1 MLDTRDFKFSES
13 QGNFDFKGFL
23 SKLISYWKWFLLSII
38 ITFTIAYQVN
48 IRKEKIYGMETLI
61 VVKDENNQL
70 FSSNTSLVFNWG
82 GTSDKVQTVIT
93 TLKSRSHNEIVV
105 KNLQFYIN
113 YLKEGKYNY
122 QDAYGETPFKISIDE
137 NKGQLANQ
145 LIKIQFVNENQFEL
159 STTFEESIVT
169 LYHYEDNSKSVVKV
183 PIGDF
188 KRIFKINEKV
198 ELPFLSFK
206 LTQDMSNINNLKK
219 EYFIKFSDFNGTV
232 ASYKNLDVEADVKGG
247 SIIKIAKSGTNKAR
261 LVDFLNATV
270 DILKK
275 RQLES
280 KNQFATNTISFI
292 DSTLVDVE
300 KQMNAAEGDLKD
312 FRRNKNVYVLEGGGE
327 ALTGKLSDYD
337 VQKDI
342 VNRKISYYNLLK
354 NYLEKNNDYSKLP
367 APTVAGIEDPNIIV
381 NVSKLI
387 ELSAE
392 RSALAYSVKNEKMFE
407 EFDVQMESIKK
418 VLLNNIASS
427 KNALQIDLNILS
439 KNINNAESTISQL
452 PEQQQDLIK
461 FTRKFNLKDNIYTT
475 FLEKRSEADIIRASN
490 LSDVEFIDPAKD
502 VGDGLIGP
510 KTGVNYILAL
520 LFGLGIP
527 FVIVFVTTLFD
538 NSVNTTEDIEKLTKI
553 PIIGVIGKN
562 KENGSLAVFDKPKS
576 TLAESFRG
584 IRSSL
589 QFIYKKQKSEGSKI
603 VMLTSSIG
611 GEGKTFCT
619 MNLATVFALSNKK
632 TIIVGLDLRKPKI
645 FDDFNI
651 NNNIG
656 SVNYLIGQK
665 NLNEIIQKTHIP
677 DLDVITSGPIPPNP
691 AELII
696 SDAMGE
702 MIEEL
707 KNIYDYIILDTPPVG
722 LVSDALEL
730 AQFCDATLY
739 LVRQGITKKGMLSV
753 VNEKHKRGELHNI
766 SIVLNDFE
774 NKSKYGY
781 GYNYGYGYGFYSHD
795 EESSTSKRD
804 ILRWFKKNKK

>member
-1 MLDTRDFKFSES
+1 MLDTKDFKFSES
-13 QGNFDFKGFL
+13 QSSFDFKGFL
-23 SKLISYWKWFLLSII
+23 SKLISYWKWFVLTLIL
-38 ITFTIAYQVN
+38 TFTIAYQVN
-48 IRKEKIYGMETLI
+48 IRKEKIYGMESLI

-113 YLKEGKYNY
+113 YLKQGNYNL
-122 QDAYGETPFKISIDE
+122 QDAYGETPFTVRIDE

-145 LIKIQFVNENQFEL
+145 LIKIQFINNNEFEL
-159 STTFEESIVT
+159 STTFEEPTVT
-169 LYHYEDNSKSVVKV
+169 LYHYEDNNKSVVKV
-183 PIGDF
+183 PAGEF
-188 KRIFKINEKV
+188 KKRYKLNEKV
-198 ELPFLSFK
+198 ELPFLSIK
-206 LTQDMSNINNLKK
+206 INQNLDNINNLKK
-219 EYFIKFSDFNGTV
+219 EYFIKFSDFNGVV
-232 ASYKNLDVEADVKGG
+232 ANYKNVDVEADVKGG

-270 DILKK
+270 NILKK

-280 KNQFATNTISFI
+280 KNQFATNTINFI

-300 KQMNAAEGDLKD
+300 KQMNDAEGELKD
-312 FRRNKNVYVLEGGGE
+312 FRRNKNVYVIEGGGE
-327 ALTGKLSDYD
+327 VLTGKLSDYD
-337 VQKDI
+337 VEKDI

-367 APTVAGIEDPNIIV
+367 APTVAGIEDPNIIG

-392 RSALAYSVKNEKMFE
+392 RSALAYTVKNEKMFE
-407 EFDVQMESIKK
+407 DFDVQMESVKK

-427 KNALQIDLNILS
+427 KSALQIDLAIIS
-439 KNINNAESTISQL
+439 KNINNAEGTISQL

-461 FTRKFNLKDNIYTT
+461 YTRQFNLKDNVYTN
-475 FLEKRSEADIIRASN
+475 FLEKRSEAGIIRASN
-490 LSDVEFIDPAKD
+490 LSDIEFIDPAKD

-520 LFGLGIP
+520 LVGLGIP
-527 FVIVFVTTLFD
+527 FLIVFIITLFD
-538 NSVNTTEDIEKLTKI
+538 NSVHTTEDIEKLTKI

-562 KENGSLAVFDKPKS
+562 KERGNLAVFDRPKS

-589 QFIYKKQKSEGSKI
+589 QFIYKKQKNEGSKI
-603 VMLTSSIG
+603 VMLTSSIS

-619 MNLATVFALSNKK
+619 INLATVFALSNKK

-656 SVNYLIGQK
+656 TVNYLIGQK
-665 NLNEIIQKTHIP
+665 TISEIIQETHIP

-707 KNIYDYIILDTPPVG
+707 KELYDYIILDTPPVG

-739 LVRQGITKKGMLSV
+739 LVRQGVTKKAMLSV

-781 GYNYGYGYGFYSHD
+781 GYNYGYGYGFYGQD
-795 EESSTSKRD
+795 EVVASTKEKLLGR
-804 ILRWFKKNKK
+804 FKKNKK

>member
-1 MLDTRDFKFSES
+1 MLDIKDFNVLETQNS
-13 QGNFDFKGFL
+13 FDFKGFL
-23 SKLISYWKWFLLSII
+23 AKLISYWKWFVLSLI

-105 KNLQFYIN
+105 RNLQFYIN
-113 YLKEGKYNY
+113 YFKQGEYNLV
-122 QDAYGETPFKISIDE
+122 DAYGETPFRVVINE

-145 LIKIQFVNENQFEL
+145 LLKIRFLNQNQFEL
-159 STTFEESIVT
+159 STTFENPIAD
-169 LYHYEDNSKSVVKV
+169 LYHYADNTTSAVKV
-183 PIGDF
+183 PTGDY
-188 KRIFKINEKV
+188 KRVFRVNEKV

-206 LTQDMSNINNLKK
+206 LTQDLLNLNNLKK
-219 EYFIKFSDFNGTV
+219 EYFIKFSDFNATV
-232 ASYKNLDVEADVKGG
+232 ADYKGVDVEADVKGG
-247 SIIKIAKSGTNKAR
+247 SIIKIAKAGTNKAR
-261 LVDFLNATV
+261 LVDFLNSTV
-270 DILKK
+270 KTLKK
-275 RQLES
+275 RQLDS
-280 KNQFATNTISFI
+280 KNQFATNTIQFI

-300 KQMNAAEGDLKD
+300 RQMDEAEGELKN
-312 FRRNKNVYVLEGGGE
+312 FRRDKNVYMLEGGGE
-327 ALTGKLSDYD
+327 ALTTKLSEYD
-337 VQKDI
+337 VQKDV
-342 VNRKISYYNLLK
+342 VNRKLAYYNLLK

-367 APTVAGIEDPNIIV
+367 APTVAGIEDINVIA

-387 ELSAE
+387 ELSKL
-392 RSALAYSVKNEKMFE
+392 RSEKAYMVKNNKMFQD
-407 EFDVQMESIKK
+407 FDVEMDAVKK

-427 KNALQIDLNILS
+427 KSALQIDLSLLS
-439 KNINNAESTISQL
+439 KKINTAEGTISQL

-475 FLEKRSEADIIRASN
+475 FLEKRAEADIIRASN
-490 LSDVEFIDPAKD
+490 LSDIEFIDPAKD

-520 LFGLGIP
+520 LLGLGIP
-527 FVIVFVTTLFD
+527 FIVVFIKTLLD
-538 NSVNTTEDIEKLTKI
+538 NSINTTEDIEKLTKI

-562 KENGSLAVFDKPKS
+562 VEIGNLAVFDKPKS
-576 TLAESFRG
+576 AIAESFRG

-589 QFIYKKQKSEGSKI
+589 QFIYKKQKIQGSKI

-619 MNLATVFALSNKK
+619 MNLATVFALSNRK
-632 TIIVGLDLRKPKI
+632 TIIVGLDLRKPRI

-651 NNNIG
+651 DNTLG
-656 SVNYLIGQK
+656 TVNYLIGQK
-665 NLNEIIQKTHIP
+665 KLNEIIQKTHIP
-677 DLDVITSGPIPPNP
+677 NLDVITSGPIPPNP

-696 SDAMGE
+696 SDSMSE
-702 MIEEL
+702 LIEEL
-707 KNIYDYIILDTPPVG
+707 KAVYDYIILDTPPVG

-730 AQFCDATLY
+730 TQYCDATLY
-739 LVRQGITKKGMLSV
+739 IVRQNVTKKGMLSV

-766 SIVLNDFE
+766 SIILNDFQ
-774 NKSKYGY
+774 NKSKY
-781 GYNYGYGYGFYSHD
+781 GYNYGYGYGNY
-795 EESSTSKRD
+795 EEGNDHSNIKKSLLNK
-804 ILRWFKKNKK
+804 FKKK

>member
-1 MLDTRDFKFSES
+1 MLDTKDFKFSES
-13 QGNFDFKGFL
+13 QSSFDFKGFL
-23 SKLISYWKWFLLSII
+23 SKLISYWKWFVLTLIL
-38 ITFTIAYQVN
+38 TFTIAYQVN
-48 IRKEKIYGMETLI
+48 IRKEKIYGMESLI

-105 KNLQFYIN
+105 KNLQFYIS
-113 YLKEGKYNY
+113 YLKQGKYNL
-122 QDAYGETPFKISIDE
+122 QDAYGETPFTVRIDE

-145 LIKIQFVNENQFEL
+145 LIKIQFINNNEFEL
-159 STTFEESIVT
+159 STTFEEPTVT
-169 LYHYEDNSKSVVKV
+169 LYHYEDNNKSVVKV
-183 PIGDF
+183 PAGEF
-188 KRIFKINEKV
+188 KKRYKLNEKV
-198 ELPFLSFK
+198 ELPFLSIK
-206 LTQDMSNINNLKK
+206 INQNLDNINNLKK
-219 EYFIKFSDFNGTV
+219 EYFIKFSDFNGVV
-232 ASYKNLDVEADVKGG
+232 ANYKNVDVEADVKGG

-270 DILKK
+270 NILKK

-280 KNQFATNTISFI
+280 KNQFATNTINFI

-300 KQMNAAEGDLKD
+300 KQMNDAEGELKD
-312 FRRNKNVYVLEGGGE
+312 FRRNKNVYVIEGGGE
-327 ALTGKLSDYD
+327 VLTGKLSDYD
-337 VQKDI
+337 VEKDI

-367 APTVAGIEDPNIIV
+367 APTVAGIEDPNIIG

-392 RSALAYSVKNEKMFE
+392 RSALAYTVKNEKMFE
-407 EFDVQMESIKK
+407 DFDVQMESVKK

-427 KNALQIDLNILS
+427 KSALQIDLAIIS
-439 KNINNAESTISQL
+439 KNINNAEGTISQL

-461 FTRKFNLKDNIYTT
+461 YTRQFNLKDNVYTN
-475 FLEKRSEADIIRASN
+475 FLEKRSEAGIIRASN
-490 LSDVEFIDPAKD
+490 LSDIEFIDPAKD
-502 VGDGLIGP
+502 VGDGLIGS

-520 LFGLGIP
+520 LVGLGIP
-527 FVIVFVTTLFD
+527 FLIVFIITLFD
-538 NSVNTTEDIEKLTKI
+538 NSVHTTEDIEKLTKI

-562 KENGSLAVFDKPKS
+562 KERGNLAVFDRPKS

-589 QFIYKKQKSEGSKI
+589 QFIYKKQKNEGSKI
-603 VMLTSSIG
+603 VMLTSSIS

-619 MNLATVFALSNKK
+619 INLATVFALSNKK

-656 SVNYLIGQK
+656 TVNYLIGQK
-665 NLNEIIQKTHIP
+665 TISEIIQETHIP

-707 KNIYDYIILDTPPVG
+707 KELYDYIILDTPPVG

-739 LVRQGITKKGMLSV
+739 LVRQGVTKKAMLSV

-781 GYNYGYGYGFYSHD
+781 GYNYGYGYGFYGQD
-795 EESSTSKRD
+795 EVVASTKEKLLGR
-804 ILRWFKKNKK
+804 FKKNKK